1 MRYSA
6 TFAKSKGPFIDR
18 NPKGGKE
25 AVRKGNNPNP
35 PFSYDS
41 DWIKDNSIRGVSC
54 LWKKKTRMA
63 GWDWGWKMSLDWK
76 KARNVGNVGSGE
88 R

>member
-1 MRYSA
+1 MMTPEEAGGRIWRIMDTGLESWWKRRNGGWLGKRMRYSA

-35 PFSYDS
+35 PFSYDF
-41 DWIKDNSIRGVSC
+41 D
-54 LWKKKTRMA
+54 
-63 GWDWGWKMSLDWK
+63 
-76 KARNVGNVGSGE
+76 
-88 R
+88 

>member
-41 DWIKDNSIRGVSC
+41 D
-54 LWKKKTRMA
+54 
-63 GWDWGWKMSLDWK
+63 
-76 KARNVGNVGSGE
+76 
-88 R
+88 